1 MSGLGDLVRHSLI
14 LPHLGGIFFG
24 DPSSRSASIEAH
36 EGDSVEMIFIEHGI
50 VLRLL
55 DQQTELLRLTDEG
68 CQIIIDG
75 EMRTLHVD
83 SDGVLRAT

>member
-1 MSGLGDLVRHSLI
+1 
-14 LPHLGGIFFG
+14 
-24 DPSSRSASIEAH
+24 
-36 EGDSVEMIFIEHGI
+36 MIFIEHGI